1 MTAEISE
8 LVVLEDGPI
17 GRIEFNRVEEGNAL
31 TRQMMTR
38 LAELVVALAVK
49 HEIKVVSLQA
59 RGPIFC
65 RGRDA
70 RGEPENLS
78 AYAMR
83 HQIFEPVLG
92 VYAAMAAAPF
102 PVVALVHGNATGF
115 GAAMA
120 AACDITLA
128 AKSARFAFPE
138 IGHNIPPTLA
148 MSTLIRKVPP
158 KMLAFL
164 IYSAKEISAE
174 EAVACGLAST
184 VYPDQ
189 TFAQDAD
196 GLLRRLAGRPRL
208 VLETIKAYQNR
219 AAELSPAMARRI
231 RRHPNGVEPD
241 RPIIQAH
248 CSA

>member
-1 MTAEISE
+1 MATAESAE

-17 GRIEFNRVEEGNAL
+17 GRIELNRVEEGNSL
-31 TRQMMTR
+31 TRQMMSR
-38 LAELVVALAVK
+38 LADIVATLSAK
-49 HEIKVVSLQA
+49 PEIKVVALQA

-78 AYAMR
+78 AYDMR
-83 HQIFEPVLG
+83 QQIFQPVLG
-92 VYAAMAAAPF
+92 VYTAMAAAPI
-102 PVVALVHGNATGF
+102 PIVALVHGNATGF

-128 AKSARFAFPE
+128 AKAARFSFPE

-158 KMLAFL
+158 KMLSFL
-164 IYSAKEISAE
+164 IYSAQEISAE

-189 TFAQDAD
+189 TFAQDAQ
-196 GLLRRLAGRPRL
+196 GFLVRLAGRPRL

-219 AAELSPAMARRI
+219 AADLSPAMASEYGGTLMAMTRTA
-231 RRHPNGVEPD
+231 
-241 RPIIQAH
+241 Q
-248 CSA
+248 